1 MKKLRALWSGD
12 LPLGEAFWTWAVLIG
27 LPLNLATSAAFL
39 ALMSADL
46 LWPAFLAG
54 YALPVPFNVVAV
66 VGVWRSAGRYE
77 GEPLHANLARIIS
90 AALMLV
96 LTLT

>member
-1 MKKLRALWSGD
+1 MKKLSALWSGD
-12 LPLGEAFWTWAVLIG
+12 LPLRESFWTWAVAIG
-27 LPLNLATSAAFL
+27 LPLNLATSMAFL

-46 LWPAFLAG
+46 VWPAFLAG
-54 YALPVPFNVVAV
+54 YVLSVPYNVLVL

-77 GEPLHANLARIIS
+77 GDRLHADLARV
-90 AALMLV
+90 ATVVMMVL